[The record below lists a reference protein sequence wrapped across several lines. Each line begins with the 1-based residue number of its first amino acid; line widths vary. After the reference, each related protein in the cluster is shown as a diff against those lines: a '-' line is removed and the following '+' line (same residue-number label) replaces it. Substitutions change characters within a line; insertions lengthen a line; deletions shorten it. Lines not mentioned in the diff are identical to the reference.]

1 MTTTDCPSTATSP
14 GFSRGVHDDCA
25 HWHSDRA
32 YCRKGHPILC
42 QDFDADGAVSRVQRT
57 QVGGD
62 HYVKHAIQPWDAMK
76 AWMTP
81 EQFKG
86 FLRGNALKYIAR
98 CEDKGGVQDIEKA
111 IHYLQRL
118 AEEMR
123 A

>member
-1 MTTTDCPSTATSP
+1 MNTCSECEHFHASEYPDELDACRQRLSAITA
-14 GFSRGVHDDCA
+14 V
-25 HWHSDRA
+25 
-32 YCRKGHPILC
+32 
-42 QDFDADGAVSRVQRT
+42 DAACTKFEQWRGAVSRVQRT
-57 QVGGD
+57 QIGGD